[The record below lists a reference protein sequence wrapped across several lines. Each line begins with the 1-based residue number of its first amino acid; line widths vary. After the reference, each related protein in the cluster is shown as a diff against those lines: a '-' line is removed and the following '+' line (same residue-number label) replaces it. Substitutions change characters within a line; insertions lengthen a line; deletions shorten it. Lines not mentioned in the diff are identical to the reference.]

1 MFGLERLCSLTILTW
16 DSTLDG
22 ASEIGEGRFDSFPQY
37 CPTLAWAW
45 MPAHSITWSLILMT
59 TSQLKST
66 TKVTKLP
73 SEATETKTF
82 SPIWKI
88 KEGMQAVLVEQA
100 EPITIR
106 KADGKRRQ
114 VKDQYILLKWSE
126 KLSLILEIPETDK
139 QDPAALVAEINSAEF
154 INTEFWGKYFPMA
167 KERLF

>member
-1 MFGLERLCSLTILTW
+1 
-16 DSTLDG
+16 
-22 ASEIGEGRFDSFPQY
+22 
-37 CPTLAWAW
+37 
-45 MPAHSITWSLILMT
+45 MT

-66 TKVTKLP
+66 TKVTKLS
-73 SEATETKTF
+73 SEATKDF
-82 SPIWKI
+82 SDIKSWKV

-100 EPITIR
+100 EPINVKR
-106 KADGKRRQ
+106 PDGTRGK

>member
-1 MFGLERLCSLTILTW
+1 
-16 DSTLDG
+16 
-22 ASEIGEGRFDSFPQY
+22 
-37 CPTLAWAW
+37 
-45 MPAHSITWSLILMT
+45 MT

-100 EPITIR
+100 EPINVKR
-106 KADGKRRQ
+106 PDGTRGK

-139 QDPAALVAEINSAEF
+139 QDPSALVDEINSGEF

-167 KERLF
+167 KERRF

>member
-1 MFGLERLCSLTILTW
+1 
-16 DSTLDG
+16 
-22 ASEIGEGRFDSFPQY
+22 
-37 CPTLAWAW
+37 
-45 MPAHSITWSLILMT
+45 MT

-73 SEATETKTF
+73 SAATEIKQY
-82 SPIWKI
+82 SPIWTK

>member
-1 MFGLERLCSLTILTW
+1 
-16 DSTLDG
+16 
-22 ASEIGEGRFDSFPQY
+22 
-37 CPTLAWAW
+37 
-45 MPAHSITWSLILMT
+45 MT
-59 TSQLKST
+59 TSQIKST

-73 SEATETKTF
+73 SAATTDFKNIT
-82 SPIWKI
+82 SWKI

-126 KLSLILEIPETDK
+126 KLSLILEIPETK
-139 QDPAALVAEINSAEF
+139 ANDPAAFVAEINAADEV
-154 INTEFWGKYFPMA
+154 NTDYWCRYFPMA